1 MNRSPGVFGFLV
13 HVVLKVT
20 RQAFDLLDLLT
31 QIASEACKLL
41 NYIVFDRLG
50 LVAFGYRPLV
60 VVS

>member
-1 MNRSPGVFGFLV
+1 MNRSPGVFSLLV

-50 LVAFGYRPLV
+50 LVALGYRFLV